1 MKEKTF
7 YKILIEFTSS
17 IEKTKRS
24 LADRRL
30 TKTEKLII
38 EGHLNIRKN
47 LNQEVLNS
55 FSDTSASELPFVE
68 SQRQLL
74 IGSALNNLS
83 RFQEAEKHI
92 LHSLKLLDP
101 AYAPFFQFYSL
112 QLLFTIYDNLHQP
125 ALMQKT
131 IQAMESL
138 EKNKRQQAQ
147 FLICQFCYEQQVGH
161 FDNAEALLEK
171 INSRMSDL
179 SEGDIVRQ
187 LVNKFIFVVMMR
199 DLKQA
204 NTVLTELKQFR
215 NYQLTENYNFMKK
228 MLDHLI
234 DGSPLYVYDHQFQDV
249 PVLLHQLKVIQSLEE
264 KNLDLAR
271 SHWEKLKAISPKTYG
286 KPFEYHG
293 STCLFSLG
301 LEKHAIHVSNTQEVL
316 IPTGETKLDQ
326 LYSILQKAHAP
337 THASMIYELLWGEMP
352 EEKEDMKKVSRLI
365 SRLKSE
371 KNVTIEFRKG
381 AYTLVKEKVSKAS

>member
-7 YKILIEFTSS
+7 YKILMEFTL

-30 TKTEKLII
+30 TKIEKLII

-47 LNQEVLNS
+47 LNQEVLNT
-55 FSDTSASELPFVE
+55 FSESSPSELPFVE

-74 IGSALNNLS
+74 LGSALNNLS
-83 RFQEAEKHI
+83 RFTEAEKHM
-92 LHSLKLLDP
+92 LQSLKLLASVEAP
-101 AYAPFFQFYSL
+101 YFEFYAHHT
-112 QLLFTIYDNLHQP
+112 LFTIYDNLQQP
-125 ALMQKT
+125 KMMLKT
-131 IQAMESL
+131 IEAMKPLVKS
-138 EKNKRQQAQ
+138 KRQEAQ
-147 FLICQFCYEQQVGH
+147 LLICEFCYEQQVGH
-161 FDNAEALLEK
+161 FDKAELLLEQ
-171 INSRMSDL
+171 INTRMSDL
-179 SEGDIVRQ
+179 VEADIVRQ

-204 NTVLTELKQFR
+204 NAVLIELKQFR

-234 DGSPLYVYDHQFQDV
+234 DGAPLYVYDHQFQNV

-271 SHWEKLKAISPKTYG
+271 SHWEKLKVISPSTYG
-286 KPFEYHG
+286 KAFEYYG

-301 LEKHAIHVSNTQEVL
+301 LEKHATHATSSIEILT
-316 IPTGETKLDQ
+316 PAGETKLDQ
-326 LYSILQKAHAP
+326 LYSILQMAHAP

-371 KNVTIEFRKG
+371 KNLTIEFRKG
-381 AYTLVKEKVSKAS
+381 AYTLVKQKAAKAS